1 MSAGERLLA
10 RLTASGAVLQV
21 KGDRLHVDAPKGLVT
36 AQLKAEIASH
46 KAEILELLAG
56 QTTEAAPVQPC
67 YACKEVAWWQ
77 RPPEIGGGFVCAVC
91 HPDPIRPV
99 LEAAVPP
106 LEGERKALFE
116 LAQSR
121 GFPKLSFKAAHSV
134 IGRAESWDVFSR
146 RASDSDVR
154 AARKALQAQ
163 AESP

>member
-1 MSAGERLLA
+1 MDDLLTLMAQARSAGLNIELNGDGALRVRGPKRLAPLVEQLTQQKDAIVRLL
-10 RLTASGAVLQV
+10 T
-21 KGDRLHVDAPKGLVT
+21 H
-36 AQLKAEIASH
+36 
-46 KAEILELLAG
+46 ELRP
-56 QTTEAAPVQPC
+56 TSPC
-67 YACKEVAWWQ
+67 YACKNMAWWQ
-77 RPPEIGGGFVCAVC
+77 RPPEIGGGVVCAVC

-121 GFPKLSFKAAHSV
+121 GFPRLSFKAAHSV

-146 RASDSDVR
+146 TASDSDVR
-154 AARKALQAQ
+154 AARKALQAR